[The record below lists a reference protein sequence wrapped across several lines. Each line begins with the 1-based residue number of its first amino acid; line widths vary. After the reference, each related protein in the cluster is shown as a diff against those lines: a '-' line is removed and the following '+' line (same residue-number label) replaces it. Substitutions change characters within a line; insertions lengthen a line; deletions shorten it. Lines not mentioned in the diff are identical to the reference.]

1 MNRIIILYFG
11 GSANEQ
17 FELVGMR
24 QHVLTFRKL
33 PSFNELDARVRT
45 FMNVGCEL
53 RLHIRYDMG

>member
-17 FELVGMR
+17 FELVGMTP
-24 QHVLTFRKL
+24 HVLTFRKP

-45 FMNVGCEL
+45 FMNVRCEL